1 MHLRLVVIVL
11 AAIFAAVAAGLIA
24 RSASARSDA
33 TAAVTVTV
41 TATEFRYRLSKRA
54 FRRGSIVAFK
64 LINRGED
71 VHDFKVKGFKRKTPV
86 IQPGSQYTLR
96 LTFKKAGRYTYL
108 CTVPRHA
115 QLGMSGTLVI
125 R

>member
-33 TAAVTVTV
+33 TAAVTVT
-41 TATEFRYRLSKRA
+41 ATEFRFRLSKRA